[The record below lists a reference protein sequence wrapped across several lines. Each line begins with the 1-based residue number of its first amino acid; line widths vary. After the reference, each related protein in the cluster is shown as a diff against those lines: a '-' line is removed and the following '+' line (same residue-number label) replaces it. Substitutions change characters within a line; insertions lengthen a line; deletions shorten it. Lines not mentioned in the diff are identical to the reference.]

1 MTCIAGIRTDDGR
14 VYIGGDS
21 AGVGGLSLS
30 VRADAKVFINGGFLF
45 GFTSSFRMGQVL
57 RYAFTP
63 PKRHPDKDVMEFMV
77 TEFVDA
83 VRNAFKTAGVA
94 HKSDEVESCGTFL
107 VGYAGRLFNV
117 ADDYQVG
124 EAACG
129 YDAVGC
135 GEGIA
140 LGSLYATADMVDNE
154 ARISLALH
162 AAEAHSAGV
171 RGPFTVL
178 SIGSPQ

>member
-1 MTCIAGIRTDDGR
+1 MTCIAGVRTNDGR

-21 AGVGGLSLS
+21 AGVGDYDLS
-30 VRADAKVFINGGFLF
+30 VRADSKVFVNGAFLF

-57 RYAFTP
+57 RYAFIP
-63 PKRHPDKDVMEFMV
+63 PQRDADTDVMAFMV
-77 TEFVDA
+77 KDFVNG
-83 VRNAFKTAGVA
+83 VRQAFKDAGVA
-94 HKSDEVESCGTFL
+94 QKNNEVESCGVFL

-117 ADDYQVG
+117 GSDYQVG

-135 GEGIA
+135 GGNVAQGA
-140 LGSLYATADMVDNE
+140 LFVNRCGDPRDRITE
-154 ARISLALH
+154 ALM

-171 RGPFTVL
+171 RGPFVVL
-178 SIGSPQ
+178 GIGDN

>member
-21 AGVGGLSLS
+21 AGVAGLGLS
-30 VRADAKVFINGGFLF
+30 VRADSKVFVNDGFLF

-63 PKRHPDKDVMEFMV
+63 PKRHPDKDVMAFMV
-77 TEFVDA
+77 TEFIDA
-83 VRNAFKTAGVA
+83 VRAAFKAAGVA
-94 HKSDEVESCGTFL
+94 RKGDEVESCGTFL

-129 YDAVGC
+129 YDSVGC
-135 GEGIA
+135 GEDIA
-140 LGSLYATADMVDNE
+140 KG
-154 ARISLALH
+154 ALH
-162 AAEAHSAGV
+162 VSLRASPEDRIREALQAAEAHSAGV
-171 RGPFTVL
+171 RGPFVVL
-178 SIGSPQ
+178 GLTRG

>member
-1 MTCIAGIRTDDGR
+1 

-21 AGVGGLSLS
+21 AGVDGALGLS
-30 VRADAKVFINGGFLF
+30 VRSDSKVFINDGFLF

-63 PKRHPDKDVMEFMV
+63 PKRYGEQDIMEFMV
-77 TEFVDA
+77 TQFVDA
-83 VRNAFKTAGVA
+83 VRQAFKDAGIA
-94 HKSDEVESCGTFL
+94 HKTDEVETCGQFL
-107 VGYAGRLFNV
+107 VGYAGRLFNIW
-117 ADDYQVG
+117 DDYQVG

-135 GEGIA
+135 GGNVA
-140 LGSLYATADMVDNE
+140 LGALYAGLRATPEDRIRE
-154 ARISLALH
+154 ALQ
-162 AAEAHSAGV
+162 AAEVHSAGV

-178 SIGSPQ
+178 SIGRDPAAASKEV

>member
-21 AGVGGLSLS
+21 AGIGGMSLS
-30 VRADAKVFINGGFLF
+30 VRADQKVFINGEFLF

-63 PKRHPDKDVMEFMV
+63 PKRHPDKDIMTFMV
-77 TEFVDA
+77 TEFIDG
-83 VRNAFKTAGVA
+83 VRDAFKAAGVA
-94 HKSDEVESCGTFL
+94 RKSDEVEACGTFL
-107 VGYAGRLFNV
+107 VGYAGRLFNIS
-117 ADDYQVG
+117 DDYQVG

-135 GEGIA
+135 GADIANGALFANSGDPEGRIRQA
-140 LGSLYATADMVDNE
+140 LQ
-154 ARISLALH
+154 

-171 RGPFTVL
+171 RGPFHVL
-178 SIGSPQ
+178 GLGIPV

>member
-1 MTCIAGIRTDDGR
+1 MTCIAGLRTSDGR

-30 VRADAKVFINGGFLF
+30 VRADAKVFINDGFLF

-63 PKRHPDKDVMEFMV
+63 PKRHPDKDIMAFMV
-77 TEFVDA
+77 TEFVGA
-83 VRNAFKTAGVA
+83 VRDAFKSAGVA
-94 HKSDEVESCGTFL
+94 TKRDEVESCGTFL

-117 ADDYQVG
+117 QDDYQVA
-124 EAACG
+124 EALNG

-135 GEGIA
+135 GEDIA
-140 LGSLYATADMVDNE
+140 LGSLYATADMVDHK
-154 ARISLALH
+154 ARIGRALH

-178 SIGSPQ
+178 SIGG